1 MLNYTKVADGIS
13 KVLSPVVIAMIATII
28 FVIGSPIETGTLGPV
43 LSIITGLFFLSIFPT
58 ALIVYFY
65 KKGVVDL
72 DVSNRKKRTP
82 LYIVI
87 IGGYVVASVIFYVTN
102 CKIMFVL
109 SMAYVCVTSV
119 ATLLNF
125 FTKVSAHSAG
135 VTGPL
140 SALIYVFGI
149 SMVPLFILFVPLV
162 IWARIKL
169 DAHTPVQLIVGSLT
183 AIIITLLTYYLLYP

>member
-1 MLNYTKVADGIS
+1 MIYSTKVADIIS
-13 KVLSPVVIAMIATII
+13 KALSPVVIAMITTII
-28 FVIGSPIETGTLGPV
+28 FVIGSPIGTGDLNPV
-43 LSIITGLFFLSIFPT
+43 LSIVIGLFFLSVFPT

-72 DVSNRKKRTP
+72 DVSDKKKRAP

-87 IGGYVVASVIFYVTN
+87 IGGYVVASTIFYVTD

-119 ATLLNF
+119 VTLANF

-135 VTGPL
+135 ATGPL
-140 SALIYVFGI
+140 LSLIYVFGVVAI
-149 SMVPLFILFVPLV
+149 PLFVLFVPLV

-169 DAHTPVQLIVGSLT
+169 NAHTSPQLITGALIAMTVTFLVYSSLQF
-183 AIIITLLTYYLLYP
+183 